1 TYSNAWSGENTAGQ
15 YRYITFKNSANQEV
29 LKLYY
34 CWTDLYTSDG
44 ATLSGAVLKD
54 TWTDVVINIEKDSG
68 KVTISGNGNPIE
80 TSISTDLITNIAAI
94 ELSSANSC
102 PGPEQRAIG
111 IDKIIISQ

>member
-15 YRYITFKNSANQEV
+15 YRYITFKDNNGGEV

-34 CWTDLYTSDG
+34 EWTNLCVNGETKLG
-44 ATLSGAVLKD
+44 AIVKD
-54 TWTDVVINIEKDSG
+54 EWKDITITIEKSTG
-68 KVTISGNGNPIE
+68 KVTISAGTEKIE

-102 PGPEQRAIG
+102 PGPEQRALG